1 MTVNST
7 DRLALSI
14 AEACGIP
21 TENLVAITASFRVA
35 EIPSVTTEHHVWNPP
50 VIDVVKQR
58 WTPLDAP
65 NDLLSALVDESPCE
79 FDHHGGCQAHGYI
92 SLQPGEECPQ
102 AELKR
107 LLASRDITPN
117 PREAR

>member
-1 MTVNST
+1 MKFRPHPDV
-7 DRLALSI
+7 LALSQY
-14 AEACGIP
+14 
-21 TENLVAITASFRVA
+21 L
-35 EIPSVTTEHHVWNPP
+35 
-50 VIDVVKQR
+50 
-58 WTPLDAP
+58 
-65 NDLLSALVDESPCE
+65 DLLSALVDESPCE